1 MEGAASNVGD
11 IPTDTAKTAQTSVA
25 TSDSVVPGE
34 LEAVAPQEAAEK
46 LSHSLL
52 RGSESVI
59 SEVYADEDGAV
70 SVRIGDRP
78 ITMDAREAQAMAAY
92 YDGSVDAVDY
102 VTGFHSV
109 YGLAAQGSTLQQIKG
124 GSSFFGAKLTQEQ
137 LAGAYNAGHNVYT
150 ARQQAATANAA
161 HNAELHARADA
172 ERTELELARTRAEAL
187 DPASQSFQPGVN
199 RITDGKLSRKQR
211 AQLRVLDAIGKKYG
225 VEIVVD
231 DGLYYDENGEMINSS
246 DANAMFNRET
256 GRIHI
261 NLNAVGEAYLAV
273 GMHELVH
280 YVQEYNAEGYSTLE
294 TVVLGALEER
304 GEDVNALIRYQ
315 MEQFG
320 YSEQLA
326 REEVVANTLP
336 AILNDEAYVKKLVSM
351 DRTLAERIRDFI
363 ADFVSFVNET
373 LRTLEGEASWKQM
386 RSIREDT
393 EMLSAIGEL
402 FDVALEGVPARR
414 GEAST
419 GGERFSIKYD
429 VNNRP
434 FVVVDEDIL
443 DGVPRKEWVKTVK
456 SNLRTKFPNGVTV
469 GENTIYINKT
479 SRKEMTFSKYMQ
491 WVLQHD
497 QAAYTDKLRATD
509 NVDEIMRA
517 SRNFVDEALL
527 HPRKDDIK
535 QFARGDTLL
544 RVGNNDYTATVIVG
558 TTKSGY
564 MLLYDIINLNPTTII
579 ERNSKKDTA
588 TDQRRSEVSRNAVS
602 INNVPQSGTTVK
614 NSIRG
619 EAPENSGEGELFDVA
634 LEGVRGNRN
643 APGMDVK
650 YSIDPGFE
658 AQYDI
663 WASTGR
669 PERTLRV
676 GTTSNVIVELGAKKQ
691 NVMMH
696 SADIRHALQ
705 HDGITDDII
714 KQIPTLLEDPT
725 IILKSLLVAPKNKQ
739 EASRI
744 IAYGNVYDANGAP
757 VLAVVELK
765 PRAKGG
771 QVLDVQLVKNAYGK
785 NHGIAEQFEKSDVM
799 YLNPDKNRTNS
810 WLQGLGLQLPSDTT
824 RYGSIGSI
832 SYDGNYVKLTG
843 IPYAQITQEMVGRR
857 DSGEGELFDAA
868 PEGTSGKRNTSV
880 VNAKYSVNPAFQ
892 AQYNAWDGKNANTR
906 FFVGKTSQTLRYVGV
921 KNQEI
926 VWDASKI
933 IKVKQDHPAMSDE
946 IIKRVPSVIE
956 NPIIVME
963 SKTVPGRITMFGE
976 LADADG
982 APVLVALELEPTK
995 DYRLNMEVIKIASAY
1010 GKDASP
1016 QKLLDESLVLFV
1028 DPNKNRTQ
1036 TWLKLYKLQLPSS
1049 AKYGLN
1055 GRVTYKNNS
1064 VNPSIRENV
1073 QKNAKD
1079 GGGARFS
1086 IKYDVNNRPFV
1097 VVDEDILKTV
1107 PQTKWIDTVKQTLAR
1122 RFPNGVRVGSDT
1134 IKINSQTRREF
1145 TYSEYTKWLGRNDKS
1160 AYADKFRAS
1169 SNVDEIILASR
1180 GYINEGLKHARKD
1193 NIKDFARGGVL
1204 LRIGPTDYSA
1214 DVIVGTT
1221 ANGDM
1226 LLYDIVNLQRTN
1238 IQQKRSRN
1246 IIQSPLVGNRR
1257 SDISAIDNIPQSGT
1271 SVNPSIRNSAP
1282 ENSGEGELFDVALEG
1297 TSDLESA
1304 TKGNKFSF
1312 KGYDESTGRGIYESN
1327 FPLGTPRS
1335 VKGQR
1340 ILSLI
1345 QNVWSKKPI
1354 DLVIRENGENRMI
1367 QAQFDPTYN
1376 EDKKIRNDATKLMGG
1391 NRHGTASDQR
1401 VTLDLADDYY
1411 QIASESAYN
1420 YSKDEIGKESSTHKG
1435 VKQWHYFINDILF
1448 QEQGSAEANPYRVTI
1463 NVKER
1468 SDGHFVYS
1476 FSAEAQ
1482 NKKPSTRQTLH
1493 ADVSQTGKT
1502 DEANA
1507 RLSINSI
1514 RDSGENVKL
1523 SAKDTEKGLTGTD
1536 IRAVQSI
1543 GRKSVNDFDSADIAV
1558 TERFARQYWK
1568 EMGPKSPFFRAWFG
1582 DWRADDRTEVQIA
1595 NQQGDAR
1602 GRVENADTGWSIN
1615 VSGIVFNETRHHNAV
1630 SARSAQPYLPY
1641 INDIVKKAV
1650 LLDSY
1655 AMGENKTKSAN
1666 SLLMHSLYA
1675 VADNGNGPEIL
1686 KLYVEEMNDPNSTN
1700 TAKRA
1705 YQLQNIEKQQ
1715 FGAKG
1720 SGATPSLV
1728 TQTADIKTIADLFA
1742 AVKRLDASFNPKDA
1756 SKAVDENGRPKVF
1769 YHGTAAKG
1777 LTEFRKMFIGSRYAA
1792 ADAGFFFTD
1801 RQSIAND
1808 YTSSEFDSD
1817 KHGEVIPAYLNL
1829 KNPLV
1834 FDSKYAKK
1842 NGYGDLF
1849 RDNDAIEVWDNYQA
1863 AILEEI
1869 EEKGADGLLLDDGN
1883 SVMAMV
1889 LEPTQIKSAA
1899 NNIGTFDTGN
1909 PDIRFSIRDNMT
1921 EAERYEELKNAELS
1935 VATYDVDASKLT
1947 RAEVARLENATRR
1960 DARQYVKT
1968 LYEKF
1973 GINDKRYEN
1982 PSAKIEFAFSYKGFA
1997 KSVHEQAARG
2007 NEYGSFGEMLAC
2019 FDKIVENAIPLEIH
2033 TDKYAGTKREDAD
2046 LQRVHVLVSAFGDN
2060 GVVPVQLEVKEF
2072 IEKDSSLYVAVTL
2085 HKVEDAVLAT
2095 ENVSIETPAR
2105 AVRISTISLRDLF
2118 ANINPADGEFL
2129 KYVPD
2134 GFLNAEQR
2142 YAKQEALKK
2151 EQRKI
2156 SNLRFSAKDE
2166 RSVSI
2171 KQQIAAH
2178 QDELNKMSP
2187 AATIESGIRPRKNG
2201 KPDRTLIRKGLQA
2214 FYGSLR
2220 YSIERK
2226 AFGNVSFDEKAL
2238 GELCN
2243 YINSDAEFA
2252 AAKAAPAVVKRGI
2265 QVDHHVEHKGHSD
2278 VESYTF
2284 AAPVVLNGKRGNEA
2298 VVVQRTNRNKPH
2310 CVRILMPDGSGFD
2323 LDATERSSP
2332 NRSQGVQEN
2341 SSGQL
2346 MQTASF
2352 NSISEADENSNLRFS
2367 LKDTSPVD
2375 VNELRAG
2382 NEKLRR
2388 ALDLAE
2394 DQVKLTAGHKVKEGY
2409 VGTLAKRILK
2419 EYNSSFDY
2427 DTFKANLI
2435 KVFEYLSH
2443 AKNPNM
2449 AEVEEMT
2456 IGLMK
2461 RVIEKSNTF
2470 DAAGYE
2476 AYAGVRS
2483 YLRETG
2489 VSLSEDQK
2497 LEAAV
2502 LSDTYGAY
2510 RASLFGSVKL
2520 TNDGIALDSAWQ
2532 EQSGL
2537 RPEARGKPVPA
2548 LTEK

>member
-1 MEGAASNVGD
+1 MANMITADEYLKERKRRQEGSGSKTQTARKSVENRSFSSADEYLAYREKRIQAENQQFAARARAAAADKYENLVNSMRPEERLELFTSNEEQYSGARKELANLLGQERYAALKRDARNTYIPAQFGQQILDRERSRQYAQRYQNTYVPASLAEAAIHRSGAGSDFTPYSDAMLRGEYLSRVDTNALQVELDALNEALDADRQRYNRTKIQFASYGDTTANSGAKALQKYISDYDEKQARAGQMERDLYEAKGGQTAAAYEAESFQVQKRSLDIAAENGSSDLRNMLDAVNGTYYLDPMQHFNHRDVKSSLMRDYATDKERETFNYLAVTKGEEGAMQYVEALMPKLNARSMGAMQQSVAEQGRTTGGKILNSVESVLLTPFKVAGALGAAADSIQGKYVDYNANYFMPGAMQQAQRANASENMGEAGNFLYQTGMSIAGFLTLNAATGGLGSVGQAATLGTMGLGSAGDATRDAFQRGASQKQALQVGALAGIAEVLFEKISLDSFIKLSTPGTRGSFLKNVLKQAGIEASEEVATEIANIIADEAVMGDLSNYNLAVKAYVAGGMSREEAERKASLDSFLNVLLAGAGGALSGGTLGTVGQIAGNVRATSIGRNNGNISTDALIQAALSMPERSSAHELAQQMSDGSMRRNNTSIGHLMAAYAQEGGDLSTLTAPAAQQQSAESTPDLRQAAYEMAGAQMDADIQTDAPQAAQTAVANNAVSEAAQIRPVEGAASNVGD

-25 TSDSVVPGE
+25 TSDSEVPGA
-34 LEAVAPQEAAEK
+34 LKAVAPQEAAEK

-124 GSSFFGAKLTQEQ
+124 GSSFFGAELTQEQ
-137 LAGAYNAGHNVYT
+137 LAGAYNAGHNVYA

-172 ERTELELARTRAEAL
+172 ERTELELARKRAEAL

-373 LRTLEGEASWKQM
+373 LRTLEGGASWKQM

-443 DGVPRKEWVKTVK
+443 KTVPQ
-456 SNLRTKFPNGVTV
+456 TKWIDTVKQTLARRFPNGVRV
-469 GENTIYINKT
+469 GSDTIKINSQTRREFTYSEYTKWLGRNDK
-479 SRKEMTFSKYMQ
+479 S
-491 WVLQHD
+491 
-497 QAAYTDKLRATD
+497 AYADKFRASS
-509 NVDEIMRA
+509 NVDEIILA
-517 SRNFVDEALL
+517 SHGYINEGLKHA
-527 HPRKDDIK
+527 RKDNIK
-535 QFARGDTLL
+535 DFARGGVLL
-544 RVGNNDYTATVIVG
+544 RIGTTDYSADVIVG
-558 TTKSGY
+558 TTANGD
-564 MLLYDIINLNPTTII
+564 MLLYDIVNLQRTNIQQKRSRHIVQSPLVG
-579 ERNSKKDTA
+579 N
-588 TDQRRSEVSRNAVS
+588 RRSDISAIDN
-602 INNVPQSGTTVK
+602 IPQSGTSV
-614 NSIRG
+614 NPSIRNS
-619 EAPENSGEGELFDVA
+619 APEN
-634 LEGVRGNRN
+634 
-643 APGMDVK
+643 
-650 YSIDPGFE
+650 
-658 AQYDI
+658 
-663 WASTGR
+663 
-669 PERTLRV
+669 
-676 GTTSNVIVELGAKKQ
+676 
-691 NVMMH
+691 
-696 SADIRHALQ
+696 
-705 HDGITDDII
+705 
-714 KQIPTLLEDPT
+714 
-725 IILKSLLVAPKNKQ
+725 
-739 EASRI
+739 
-744 IAYGNVYDANGAP
+744 
-757 VLAVVELK
+757 
-765 PRAKGG
+765 
-771 QVLDVQLVKNAYGK
+771 
-785 NHGIAEQFEKSDVM
+785 
-799 YLNPDKNRTNS
+799 
-810 WLQGLGLQLPSDTT
+810 
-824 RYGSIGSI
+824 
-832 SYDGNYVKLTG
+832 
-843 IPYAQITQEMVGRR
+843 
-857 DSGEGELFDAA
+857 SGEGELFDAA

-880 VNAKYSVNPAFQ
+880 ANAKYSVNPAFQ
-892 AQYNAWDGKNANTR
+892 AQYDAWDGKNANTR

-1010 GKDASP
+1010 GKDTSP

-1079 GGGARFS
+1079 GGGA
-1086 IKYDVNNRPFV
+1086 
-1097 VVDEDILKTV
+1097 
-1107 PQTKWIDTVKQTLAR
+1107 
-1122 RFPNGVRVGSDT
+1122 
-1134 IKINSQTRREF
+1134 
-1145 TYSEYTKWLGRNDKS
+1145 
-1160 AYADKFRAS
+1160 
-1169 SNVDEIILASR
+1169 
-1180 GYINEGLKHARKD
+1180 
-1193 NIKDFARGGVL
+1193 
-1204 LRIGPTDYSA
+1204 
-1214 DVIVGTT
+1214 
-1221 ANGDM
+1221 
-1226 LLYDIVNLQRTN
+1226 
-1238 IQQKRSRN
+1238 
-1246 IIQSPLVGNRR
+1246 
-1257 SDISAIDNIPQSGT
+1257 
-1271 SVNPSIRNSAP
+1271 
-1282 ENSGEGELFDVALEG
+1282 
-1297 TSDLESA
+1297 
-1304 TKGNKFSF
+1304 
-1312 KGYDESTGRGIYESN
+1312 
-1327 FPLGTPRS
+1327 
-1335 VKGQR
+1335 
-1340 ILSLI
+1340 
-1345 QNVWSKKPI
+1345 
-1354 DLVIRENGENRMI
+1354 
-1367 QAQFDPTYN
+1367 
-1376 EDKKIRNDATKLMGG
+1376 
-1391 NRHGTASDQR
+1391 
-1401 VTLDLADDYY
+1401 
-1411 QIASESAYN
+1411 
-1420 YSKDEIGKESSTHKG
+1420 
-1435 VKQWHYFINDILF
+1435 
-1448 QEQGSAEANPYRVTI
+1448 
-1463 NVKER
+1463 
-1468 SDGHFVYS
+1468 
-1476 FSAEAQ
+1476 
-1482 NKKPSTRQTLH
+1482 
-1493 ADVSQTGKT
+1493 
-1502 DEANA
+1502 
-1507 RLSINSI
+1507 
-1514 RDSGENVKL
+1514 
-1523 SAKDTEKGLTGTD
+1523 
-1536 IRAVQSI
+1536 
-1543 GRKSVNDFDSADIAV
+1543 
-1558 TERFARQYWK
+1558 
-1568 EMGPKSPFFRAWFG
+1568 
-1582 DWRADDRTEVQIA
+1582 
-1595 NQQGDAR
+1595 
-1602 GRVENADTGWSIN
+1602 
-1615 VSGIVFNETRHHNAV
+1615 
-1630 SARSAQPYLPY
+1630 
-1641 INDIVKKAV
+1641 
-1650 LLDSY
+1650 
-1655 AMGENKTKSAN
+1655 
-1666 SLLMHSLYA
+1666 
-1675 VADNGNGPEIL
+1675 
-1686 KLYVEEMNDPNSTN
+1686 
-1700 TAKRA
+1700 
-1705 YQLQNIEKQQ
+1705 
-1715 FGAKG
+1715 
-1720 SGATPSLV
+1720 
-1728 TQTADIKTIADLFA
+1728 
-1742 AVKRLDASFNPKDA
+1742 
-1756 SKAVDENGRPKVF
+1756 
-1769 YHGTAAKG
+1769 
-1777 LTEFRKMFIGSRYAA
+1777 
-1792 ADAGFFFTD
+1792 
-1801 RQSIAND
+1801 
-1808 YTSSEFDSD
+1808 
-1817 KHGEVIPAYLNL
+1817 
-1829 KNPLV
+1829 
-1834 FDSKYAKK
+1834 
-1842 NGYGDLF
+1842 
-1849 RDNDAIEVWDNYQA
+1849 
-1863 AILEEI
+1863 
-1869 EEKGADGLLLDDGN
+1869 
-1883 SVMAMV
+1883 
-1889 LEPTQIKSAA
+1889 
-1899 NNIGTFDTGN
+1899 
-1909 PDIRFSIRDNMT
+1909 RFSIRDNMT

-1982 PSAKIEFAFSYKGFA
+1982 PSAKIEFAFSGRGIDKSIHEENERGARFA
-1997 KSVHEQAARG
+1997 D
-2007 NEYGSFGEMLAC
+2007 FGKMLAS
-2019 FDKIVENAIPLEIH
+2019 FDEIVENAIPIEIH
-2033 TDKYAGTKREDAD
+2033 PDKYAGTRRAD
-2046 LQRVHVLVSAFGDN
+2046 PLLERTYVLVSGYEDG
-2060 GVVPVQLEVKEF
+2060 GVVPVQFEIKEYR
-2072 IEKDSSLYVAVTL
+2072 EQENQLYVAITL
-2085 HKVEDAVLAT
+2085 NK
-2095 ENVSIETPAR
+2095 IETGIPVTAQRFQQNTGVLSVSPPA
-2105 AVRISTISLRDLF
+2105 STISLRDLF

-2178 QDELNKMSP
+2178 QDELNKISP

-2214 FYGSLR
+2214 FYGSLK
-2220 YSIERK
+2220 YSVERQG
-2226 AFGNVSFDEKAL
+2226 FGKVSFDESAL
-2238 GELCN
+2238 SELVH
-2243 YINSDAEFA
+2243 YIKDDAEFA
-2252 AAKAAPAVVKRGI
+2252 AAKAAPAVVKRG
-2265 QVDHHVEHKGHSD
+2265 VFVEHHTEHKGRNS
-2278 VESYTF
+2278 VESFTI

-2310 CVRILMPDGSGFD
+2310 CVRILMPDGGGFD
-2323 LDATERSSP
+2323 LDVIAKADQDRSAAATK
-2332 NRSQGVQEN
+2332 
-2341 SSGQL
+2341 SGRQQL
-2346 MQTASF
+2346 IESASF

>member
-1 MEGAASNVGD
+1 MRAVVGVYGEGEHLIRPEPGIDDKYDFVNDIDGYRNIVKFLSETSGRPTSYGPYSPLYHITDEEKAMYNYLYATEGKEAAEEYLKYIEEGLNYRQGKAEADIVGDSLLKAAGYGIRTGAERFGTGIAGMFEDEAKAPAASEYGAQFVRENLADTGLKLPEWMGGASIGQTVFDLSNTAGNLAPSLLLSVLTAGAGAPTAVAGGVSSASMGLSAGGNAKAQALRDGYTPEQATRYGVLIGASEGALQYLLGGIGKLGGKLTGGVAKKAIQNIDSSLLRIAATGAIKMAGEGTEEYLQEILDPIYRNLLFNENNQIDLTDPEAVYSFLLGALTAGVMDGSEIIREGIAARPSSLPNVNGAIAAADAAQNIQSKQTAMQNAAQETEQYVYTDETTGVPMVGTRKNIASEVTPEAIARNKKEVAQMAPVAAMDGTEFPKGSTGIFDQVAEFFQTMGNKVANAILGNVTIDRRGIKDSVGHGLGRNKAIAFKAVPQVIRDGRIIDYQKNWKGRGYDTVVLAAPVTIKSEPYYEGVILIRPQDGQRFYLHEVLAANEKDMPTPFKTGTTQGGTSGGTGMPSLISLLDEIRKVNAPENNIDLIPMEEALLGPAPRGILQQEQGLSKNSISQTAEKGNTAGGIYDLDNAVSEAAQIRPVEGVASNVGD

-25 TSDSVVPGE
+25 TSDSEVPGA
-34 LEAVAPQEAAEK
+34 LKAVAPQEAAEK

-124 GSSFFGAKLTQEQ
+124 GSSFFGAELTQEQ
-137 LAGAYNAGHNVYT
+137 LAGAYNAGHNVYA

-172 ERTELELARTRAEAL
+172 ERTELELARKRAEAL

-373 LRTLEGEASWKQM
+373 LRTLEGGASWKQM

-443 DGVPRKEWVKTVK
+443 KTVPQ
-456 SNLRTKFPNGVTV
+456 TKWIDTVKQTLARRFPNGVRV
-469 GENTIYINKT
+469 GSDTIKINSQTRREFTYSEYTKWLGRNDK
-479 SRKEMTFSKYMQ
+479 S
-491 WVLQHD
+491 
-497 QAAYTDKLRATD
+497 AYADKFRASS
-509 NVDEIMRA
+509 NVDEIILA
-517 SRNFVDEALL
+517 SHGYINEGLKHA
-527 HPRKDDIK
+527 RKDNIK
-535 QFARGDTLL
+535 DFARGGVLL
-544 RVGNNDYTATVIVG
+544 RIGTTDYSADVIVG
-558 TTKSGY
+558 TTANGD
-564 MLLYDIINLNPTTII
+564 MLLYDIVNLQRTNIQQKRSRHIVQSPLVG
-579 ERNSKKDTA
+579 N
-588 TDQRRSEVSRNAVS
+588 RRSDISAIDN
-602 INNVPQSGTTVK
+602 IPQSGTSV
-614 NSIRG
+614 NPSIRNS
-619 EAPENSGEGELFDVA
+619 APEN
-634 LEGVRGNRN
+634 
-643 APGMDVK
+643 
-650 YSIDPGFE
+650 
-658 AQYDI
+658 
-663 WASTGR
+663 
-669 PERTLRV
+669 
-676 GTTSNVIVELGAKKQ
+676 
-691 NVMMH
+691 
-696 SADIRHALQ
+696 
-705 HDGITDDII
+705 
-714 KQIPTLLEDPT
+714 
-725 IILKSLLVAPKNKQ
+725 
-739 EASRI
+739 
-744 IAYGNVYDANGAP
+744 
-757 VLAVVELK
+757 
-765 PRAKGG
+765 
-771 QVLDVQLVKNAYGK
+771 
-785 NHGIAEQFEKSDVM
+785 
-799 YLNPDKNRTNS
+799 
-810 WLQGLGLQLPSDTT
+810 
-824 RYGSIGSI
+824 
-832 SYDGNYVKLTG
+832 
-843 IPYAQITQEMVGRR
+843 
-857 DSGEGELFDAA
+857 SGEGELFDAA

-880 VNAKYSVNPAFQ
+880 ANAKYSVNPAFQ
-892 AQYNAWDGKNANTR
+892 AQYDAWDGKNANTR

-1010 GKDASP
+1010 GKDTSP

-1079 GGGARFS
+1079 GGGA
-1086 IKYDVNNRPFV
+1086 
-1097 VVDEDILKTV
+1097 
-1107 PQTKWIDTVKQTLAR
+1107 
-1122 RFPNGVRVGSDT
+1122 
-1134 IKINSQTRREF
+1134 
-1145 TYSEYTKWLGRNDKS
+1145 
-1160 AYADKFRAS
+1160 
-1169 SNVDEIILASR
+1169 
-1180 GYINEGLKHARKD
+1180 
-1193 NIKDFARGGVL
+1193 
-1204 LRIGPTDYSA
+1204 
-1214 DVIVGTT
+1214 
-1221 ANGDM
+1221 
-1226 LLYDIVNLQRTN
+1226 
-1238 IQQKRSRN
+1238 
-1246 IIQSPLVGNRR
+1246 
-1257 SDISAIDNIPQSGT
+1257 
-1271 SVNPSIRNSAP
+1271 
-1282 ENSGEGELFDVALEG
+1282 
-1297 TSDLESA
+1297 
-1304 TKGNKFSF
+1304 
-1312 KGYDESTGRGIYESN
+1312 
-1327 FPLGTPRS
+1327 
-1335 VKGQR
+1335 
-1340 ILSLI
+1340 
-1345 QNVWSKKPI
+1345 
-1354 DLVIRENGENRMI
+1354 
-1367 QAQFDPTYN
+1367 
-1376 EDKKIRNDATKLMGG
+1376 
-1391 NRHGTASDQR
+1391 
-1401 VTLDLADDYY
+1401 
-1411 QIASESAYN
+1411 
-1420 YSKDEIGKESSTHKG
+1420 
-1435 VKQWHYFINDILF
+1435 
-1448 QEQGSAEANPYRVTI
+1448 
-1463 NVKER
+1463 
-1468 SDGHFVYS
+1468 
-1476 FSAEAQ
+1476 
-1482 NKKPSTRQTLH
+1482 
-1493 ADVSQTGKT
+1493 
-1502 DEANA
+1502 
-1507 RLSINSI
+1507 
-1514 RDSGENVKL
+1514 
-1523 SAKDTEKGLTGTD
+1523 
-1536 IRAVQSI
+1536 
-1543 GRKSVNDFDSADIAV
+1543 
-1558 TERFARQYWK
+1558 
-1568 EMGPKSPFFRAWFG
+1568 
-1582 DWRADDRTEVQIA
+1582 
-1595 NQQGDAR
+1595 
-1602 GRVENADTGWSIN
+1602 
-1615 VSGIVFNETRHHNAV
+1615 
-1630 SARSAQPYLPY
+1630 
-1641 INDIVKKAV
+1641 
-1650 LLDSY
+1650 
-1655 AMGENKTKSAN
+1655 
-1666 SLLMHSLYA
+1666 
-1675 VADNGNGPEIL
+1675 
-1686 KLYVEEMNDPNSTN
+1686 
-1700 TAKRA
+1700 
-1705 YQLQNIEKQQ
+1705 
-1715 FGAKG
+1715 
-1720 SGATPSLV
+1720 
-1728 TQTADIKTIADLFA
+1728 
-1742 AVKRLDASFNPKDA
+1742 
-1756 SKAVDENGRPKVF
+1756 
-1769 YHGTAAKG
+1769 
-1777 LTEFRKMFIGSRYAA
+1777 
-1792 ADAGFFFTD
+1792 
-1801 RQSIAND
+1801 
-1808 YTSSEFDSD
+1808 
-1817 KHGEVIPAYLNL
+1817 
-1829 KNPLV
+1829 
-1834 FDSKYAKK
+1834 
-1842 NGYGDLF
+1842 
-1849 RDNDAIEVWDNYQA
+1849 
-1863 AILEEI
+1863 
-1869 EEKGADGLLLDDGN
+1869 
-1883 SVMAMV
+1883 
-1889 LEPTQIKSAA
+1889 
-1899 NNIGTFDTGN
+1899 
-1909 PDIRFSIRDNMT
+1909 RFSIRDNMT

-1982 PSAKIEFAFSYKGFA
+1982 PSAKIEFAFSGRGIDKSIHEENERGARFA
-1997 KSVHEQAARG
+1997 D
-2007 NEYGSFGEMLAC
+2007 FGKMLAS
-2019 FDKIVENAIPLEIH
+2019 FDEIVENAIPIEIH
-2033 TDKYAGTKREDAD
+2033 PDKYAGTRRAD
-2046 LQRVHVLVSAFGDN
+2046 PLLERTYVLVSGYEDG
-2060 GVVPVQLEVKEF
+2060 GVVPVQFEIKEYR
-2072 IEKDSSLYVAVTL
+2072 EQENQLYVAITL
-2085 HKVEDAVLAT
+2085 NK
-2095 ENVSIETPAR
+2095 IETGIPVTAQRFQQNTGVLSVSPPA
-2105 AVRISTISLRDLF
+2105 STISLRDLF

-2178 QDELNKMSP
+2178 QDELNKISP

-2214 FYGSLR
+2214 FYGSLK
-2220 YSIERK
+2220 YSVERQG
-2226 AFGNVSFDEKAL
+2226 FGKVSFDESAL
-2238 GELCN
+2238 SELVH
-2243 YINSDAEFA
+2243 YIKDDAEFA
-2252 AAKAAPAVVKRGI
+2252 AAKAAPAVVKRG
-2265 QVDHHVEHKGHSD
+2265 VFVEHHTEHKGRNS
-2278 VESYTF
+2278 VESFTI

-2310 CVRILMPDGSGFD
+2310 CVRILMPDGGGFD
-2323 LDATERSSP
+2323 LDVIAKADQDRSAAATK
-2332 NRSQGVQEN
+2332 
-2341 SSGQL
+2341 SGRQQL
-2346 MQTASF
+2346 IESASF

-2443 AKNPNM
+2443 AKKPNM

-2520 TNDGIALDSAWQ
+2520 TNAGIALDSAWQ
-2532 EQSGL
+2532 ELSQMNPTLFPPDTNASDMPRALLLAAKSIGKENFYKNEFAYDLDSFAADAWSYVFEAYFKSQTFADKKQAQIQELNKQMRLL
-2537 RPEARGKPVPA
+2537 RAASRKEAQAVEREIIRNATAHAREIAKHDKREAA
-2548 LTEK
+2548 LRDAVLVERVRKRVRPNGACSRRLRSRLSM